1 MRTSPRT
8 SPQLSDTER
17 HCLHLDGDVW
27 RIQSLYTN
35 RREPPLRDERA
46 ALVAERLPGWAVAA
60 GHTAGWVWT
69 GLGKPEP
76 WAVLCATSP
85 ALSPIARTQWKP
97 RAKRLERYQLVEIR
111 GVTMLGRLDCA
122 ADLLGHEGD
131 DDVAAAQ
138 LYALITEDE
147 LTTIVAR
154 VRQHMTPLSRDRARR
169 RTAQVRQWWLNHPVV
184 TR

>member
-1 MRTSPRT
+1 MRATAP
-8 SPQLSDTER
+8 LSDTER
-17 HCLHLDGDVW
+17 HSLHLDGHEW
-27 RIQSLYTN
+27 RIQSIYTD

-46 ALVAERLPGWAVAA
+46 ALIAQRLPEWAVAA

-97 RAKRLERYQLVEIR
+97 RAKTLEAYELVAIR
-111 GVTMLGRLDCA
+111 GLTLLGRLECA
-122 ADLLGHEGD
+122 ADLLSHLGE

-138 LYALITEDE
+138 LYSLITEEE
-147 LTTIVAR
+147 LNAVVAR
-154 VRQHMTPLSRDRARR
+154 VRESMNQASRDRARR
-169 RTAQVRQWWLNHPVV
+169 RVAQVRQWWRDHPVV